1 MKLVV
6 IVVKEHNTQKNTHTD
21 KWRNS
26 ARKLNSRRNNSYINE
41 SKLYT
46 ITKEK
51 KQKTQNKTDKF
62 KIILILNNQIS
73 K

>member
-6 IVVKEHNTQKNTHTD
+6 IVVKEHKTQKHTQTSEEIVHASWIRDETTH
-21 KWRNS
+21 
-26 ARKLNSRRNNSYINE
+26 INE

-46 ITKEK
+46 ITREK